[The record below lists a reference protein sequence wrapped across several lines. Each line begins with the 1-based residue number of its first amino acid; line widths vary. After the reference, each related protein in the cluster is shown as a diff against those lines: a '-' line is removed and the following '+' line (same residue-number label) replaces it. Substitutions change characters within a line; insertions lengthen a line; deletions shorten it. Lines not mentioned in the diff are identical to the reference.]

1 MMRGR
6 MAIAVLY
13 PRFDHPAI
21 EERYAGWQALMRLR
35 GLTELRE
42 VVYYDQSER
51 ASDVAADVDAPHTLV
66 VTDPLVLT
74 SPASGVLLRDALE
87 SSGAE
92 IAVPVSNES
101 ANPQQQRVP
110 PSPYL
115 TMGELEDV
123 FAAVEREPK
132 TPERSRWDTTDPAIF
147 LCRTELLR
155 SARIPLRRFAEGR
168 DAAVVPS
175 VYVHTWSPLRAQSR
189 ADLLPHI
196 PNSVT
201 SLLEIGCGEGALG
214 GLVKERQRCRVVG
227 IELDRAAAAVAK
239 RRLDDVYTG
248 DVRHLL
254 DILDERFDCVV
265 GSEIVEHVDDP
276 WTLVGALRRVTKP
289 GGHLVMSVPN
299 IANASVILDLLRGR
313 FDYAYIGLTCAGHLR
328 FFTKKSIGELLD
340 IAGWTLE
347 SIEPQRAAVTPAAES
362 LVRTLAS
369 SGIEISAEELLD
381 TGYYVVARNDSE

>member
-6 MAIAVLY
+6 MSIAVLY

-35 GLTELRE
+35 RIADLHD
-42 VVYYDQSER
+42 VYYYDHSER
-51 ASDVAADVDAPHTLV
+51 ARDVAADVDAPYALV
-66 VTDPLVLT
+66 VTDPLALA
-74 SPASGVLLRDALE
+74 SPNVGVLLRTALE
-87 SSGAE
+87 SSGAD
-92 IAVPVSNES
+92 IAIPASNES
-101 ANPQQQRVP
+101 ANPRQQRVP
-110 PSPYL
+110 PFAYL
-115 TMGELEDV
+115 TVRELEDV
-123 FAAVEREPK
+123 FAAVEREPES
-132 TPERSRWDTTDPAIF
+132 TERLVWDGSDPGMF
-147 LCRTELLR
+147 LCRTQLLQA
-155 SARIPLRRFAEGR
+155 ARLRLEAFAEGR
-168 DAAVVPS
+168 EAVVVPS
-175 VYVHTWSPLRAQSR
+175 VYVHTWPPLRAQSR

-196 PNSVT
+196 PASIT

-214 GLVKERQRCRVVG
+214 ALVKERQRCRVVG
-227 IELDRAAAAVAK
+227 IELDRAAAAVAA

-254 DILDERFDCVV
+254 DIIDERFDCVV

-276 WTLVGALRRVTKP
+276 WTLLAALRRVTRP

-328 FFTKKSIGELLD
+328 FFTRKSIGELLD

-347 SIEPQRAAVTPAAES
+347 SIEPQRAAVTPSGEA
-362 LVRTLAS
+362 LVSALATS
-369 SGIEISAEELLD
+369 VLEVSPEDLLD
-381 TGYYVVARNDSE
+381 TGYYVVARNDF